1 MEKIVLFKNWTDED
15 FTCTWNKVP
24 HSFKAGESRHMEDW
38 KAEHFANHLADRE
51 LIRSGKETIDPSKP
65 ALIQK
70 ALSGGEEVVKEKM
83 VSELAEKNVE
93 NVEKVVEKEEEEFPD
108 LKKDETPKETAGQG
122 SKK

>member
-15 FTCTWNKVP
+15 FTHTWNNVP
-24 HSFKAGESRHMEDW
+24 HSFKAGEERHMEDW

-51 LIRSGKETIDPSKP
+51 LIRSSKETIDPSKP

-70 ALSGGEEVVKEKM
+70 ALSGGEEVVKEKL

-93 NVEKVVEKEEEEFPD
+93 KQAEKPSEEEFPD
-108 LKKDETPKETAGQG
+108 LKKDETPKETRGQG